1 MKKIL
6 LILLLIL
13 CTGCYDY
20 NELNEIAIISGV
32 GIDKLNNE
40 YVVTYEVVNTEASKE
55 SSNDIKKY
63 NVKGNGASLSEAFNN
78 VNETLAKKAYFE
90 QIKVMVITK
99 NVNILDIS
107 DYLFRN
113 EKINTN
119 FYLVLCNDIDEIF
132 NFTSVNEPNNSI
144 AIYNLLKQNDYA
156 NITNLFDLK
165 INTLIE
171 GYDISLPLITL
182 DNELSLK
189 TIGIYNNNKFIR
201 YLNDNEYRIYKYLN
215 NKKDILINSNDNSIE
230 IYNSKLN
237 YTLENNSITLK
248 YEAKAKINSLNK
260 SYDLRDIN
268 SYNELSNEFTAV
280 TENEITNFI
289 KQLQIDNSDILN
301 ILNKYKLKYPDSSIT
316 FKDLTIN
323 YDINVKVNKAGTA
336 FKEVK

>member
-323 YDINVKVNKAGTA
+323 YDINVKVNKVGTA

>member
-40 YVVTYEVVNTEASKE
+40 YVVTYEVINTEASKE

-63 NVKGNGASLSEAFNN
+63 NVKGNGGSLSEAFNN

-132 NFTSVNEPNNSI
+132 DFTSVNEPNNSI

-201 YLNDNEYRIYKYLN
+201 YLNDNEYRIYKYLS
-215 NKKDILINSNDNSIE
+215 NKKDILINSNDNSIK

-237 YTLENNSITLK
+237 YNLENNSITLK
-248 YEAKAKINSLNK
+248 YEAKAEINSLNI

-268 SYNELSNEFTAV
+268 SYNELSNEFTTV

-323 YDINVKVNKAGTA
+323 YDINVKVDKAGTA

>member
-40 YVVTYEVVNTEASKE
+40 YVVTYEVINTEASKE

-63 NVKGNGASLSEAFNN
+63 NVKGNGGSLSEAFNN

-201 YLNDNEYRIYKYLN
+201 YLNDNEYRIYKYLS
-215 NKKDILINSNDNSIE
+215 NKKDILINSNDNSIK

-237 YTLENNSITLK
+237 YTLKNNSITLK
-248 YEAKAKINSLNK
+248 YEAKAEINSLNK

-268 SYNELSNEFTAV
+268 SYNELSNEFTTV

-323 YDINVKVNKAGTA
+323 YDINVKVDKAGTA